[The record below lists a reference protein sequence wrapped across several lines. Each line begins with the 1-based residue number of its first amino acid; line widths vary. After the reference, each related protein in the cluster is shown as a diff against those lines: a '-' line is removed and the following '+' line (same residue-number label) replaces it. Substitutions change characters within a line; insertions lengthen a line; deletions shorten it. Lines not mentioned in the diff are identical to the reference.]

1 MRAPPETLPPPAIVA
16 ERDWIIGHFNFKQG
30 QQIILDRL
38 CKDKVWHQLAKRS
51 PAITRPLLIEKWSES
66 HQGAAPDEKGT
77 NRELALQ
84 MAFRG
89 AFFLAISNVQ
99 TETAAERRESAD
111 FYRKRIKQLQKEAS
125 LLAEV
130 SEEAA
135 EHARSLAAFYAALG
149 MDRDEPPLQAPRL
162 LVHRHQK
169 PPQMRAYGV
178 LLAGVMRN
186 LYGDVLREIIASIVN
201 AAFNR
206 TDISKEDIRYWCK

>member
-1 MRAPPETLPPPAIVA
+1 
-16 ERDWIIGHFNFKQG
+16 
-30 QQIILDRL
+30 
-38 CKDKVWHQLAKRS
+38 
-51 PAITRPLLIEKWSES
+51 S

-130 SEEAA
+130 SEEAS
-135 EHARSLAAFYAALG
+135 EHAGSLAGFYVAVG
-149 MDRDEPPLQAPRL
+149 MDSTAPPLQPPRL
-162 LVHRHQK
+162 LAPRHKK

-186 LYGDVLREIIASIVN
+186 LYGDVLREIIASVVN